1 MDASERLERNP
12 TAHAEQAMQAP
23 TDSGHALAEAIN
35 TVFAVESI
43 KTGRA
48 SERIIQ
54 LQGQLLTDSERA
66 YAHITERFRALG
78 YTPLLRRHDEQ
89 IVVIAM
95 PGLFAKK
102 AKRDYAAI
110 ALFALTALSVLF
122 ASTSL
127 QAPDWEWVL
136 RHPLAG
142 LPFAASML
150 GILLAHEMGHYWMA
164 RHLGVAASLPYFIP
178 MPLSLFGTMGA
189 IIRTRSPMRSRRQLL
204 ALGSA
209 GPLAGMI
216 VAIPILIIGLLRSQV
231 QPIPAQPGLLIEG
244 NSLLYAGLKYLLFG
258 RLLPSGGYDVF
269 LDPVAFAAWAGLLL
283 TSVNLI
289 PAGQLDGGHI
299 AYALLG
305 DRAQWLNR
313 LAVFATAA
321 LGFVWSGWF
330 IWTALLLVF
339 GQRNAQPLDDIT
351 PLRAREKALAICM
364 LITFALLFTP
374 IPMTIL

>member
-1 MDASERLERNP
+1 
-12 TAHAEQAMQAP
+12 MQAP
-23 TDSGHALAEAIN
+23 NESAHALAEAISS
-35 TVFAVESI
+35 VFAVESI
-43 KTGRA
+43 TTSRA
-48 SERIIQ
+48 SERAIQ
-54 LQGQLLTDSERA
+54 LEGQLLTDSERA
-66 YAHITERFRALG
+66 YAHIAERFKALG
-78 YTPLLRRHDEQ
+78 YTPLLRRQNER
-89 IVVIAM
+89 IVVIAL
-95 PGLFAKK
+95 PGLFARRT
-102 AKRDYAAI
+102 KRDYAAI

-122 ASTSL
+122 ASTAA

-142 LPFAASML
+142 LPFAASLL

-164 RHLGVAASLPYFIP
+164 RHVGVAASLPYFIP

-204 ALGSA
+204 ALGAA
-209 GPLAGMI
+209 GPLAGMV
-216 VAIPILIIGLLRSQV
+216 VAVPILIVGLLRSQV

-244 NSLLYAGLKYLLFG
+244 NSLLYAGLKLLLFG

-305 DRAQWLNR
+305 NRAKWLNR

-321 LGFVWSGWF
+321 LGLVWSGWF

-351 PLRAREKALAICM
+351 PLRAREKVLAICM

>member
-1 MDASERLERNP
+1 MAAQERLGSDSTEQ
-12 TAHAEQAMQAP
+12 TAQAVQAL

-35 TVFAVESI
+35 SVFAVDSI
-43 KTGRA
+43 TTGRS
-48 SERIIQ
+48 SERTIQ
-54 LQGQLLTDSERA
+54 LNGRLLIDSEKA
-66 YAHITERFRALG
+66 YAHIAERFRAMS
-78 YTPLLRRHDEQ
+78 YTPLLRQRGEQ
-89 IVVIAM
+89 TIVIAL
-95 PGLFAKK
+95 PGLFVKG

-110 ALFALTALSVLF
+110 ALFGLTALSVLF
-122 ASTSL
+122 ASTAA

-142 LPFAASML
+142 LPFAASLL
-150 GILLAHEMGHYWMA
+150 GILVAHEMGHYWMA

-189 IIRTRSPMRSRRQLL
+189 IIRTRSPMRNRRQLL

-209 GPLAGMI
+209 GPLAGMA

-231 QPIPAQPGLLIEG
+231 QPISAQPGALIEG
-244 NSLLYAGLKYLLFG
+244 NSLLYAGLKLLLFG

-289 PAGQLDGGHI
+289 PAGQLDGGHV
-299 AYALLG
+299 ACALLG
-305 DRAQWLNR
+305 SKAQWLNR
-313 LAVFATAA
+313 LAVLATAA

-330 IWTALLLVF
+330 IWTALLVVF
-339 GQRNAQPLDDIT
+339 GQRSAQPLDDVT
-351 PLRAREKALAICM
+351 PLGAREKVLAVCM
-364 LITFALLFTP
+364 LVLFALLFTP